1 MKSRWGGPCP
11 RLPPGHRRRVSGPP
25 GQSQPPLHVR
35 AEASATTGRRLG
47 ALNNTIYPLA
57 ARGARVWCRRR
68 GACSPRL
75 WGTALPGGRQLRGC
89 ARGRAGSSAV
99 PGARVPHGARC
110 SSGSGEPGSRH
121 FRGFGPAG
129 SVRSSQSGP
138 CVRRR
143 TCGVLLYLAARIRAS
158 PLGCCGPGP
167 VSGVHL
173 RPRGEGPALGSV
185 CGFAVLS
192 CGATWQGQHMAP
204 AWGLAAREA
213 FPGGLGGGAM
223 HSGWQGWGPGH
234 GGTTPRT
241 SPDPA
246 RPPPPAPGQ
255 CGAPTGLDARPEA
268 FARLQPGARALGP
281 PLGCERD
288 GVCLRVR

>member
-11 RLPPGHRRRVSGPP
+11 RLPPGHRWRVSGPP
-25 GQSQPPLHVR
+25 GQSQPPLRVR
-35 AEASATTGRRLG
+35 AEASATMSRRLG

-121 FRGFGPAG
+121 FQGFGPAG

-167 VSGVHL
+167 VSGVRL

-185 CGFAVLS
+185 CGSAALS
-192 CGATWQGQHMAP
+192 CGATWQGQHGRPSQGAWAEGPCTVAGRAGGPDTVGWDHTENLSRPCSAP
-204 AWGLAAREA
+204 AASPRPVRGS
-213 FPGGLGGGAM
+213 
-223 HSGWQGWGPGH
+223 HGPG
-234 GGTTPRT
+234 RQ
-241 SPDPA
+241 A
-246 RPPPPAPGQ
+246 
-255 CGAPTGLDARPEA
+255 
-268 FARLQPGARALGP
+268 
-281 PLGCERD
+281 
-288 GVCLRVR
+288 